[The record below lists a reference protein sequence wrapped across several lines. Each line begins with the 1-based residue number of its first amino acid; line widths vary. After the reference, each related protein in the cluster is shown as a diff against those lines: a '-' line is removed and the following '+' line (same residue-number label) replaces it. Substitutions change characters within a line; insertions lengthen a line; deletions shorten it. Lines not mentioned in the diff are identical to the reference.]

1 MLADVADVRISPNL
15 AVIRHDDT
23 HRRMN
28 VTADVQGRSLADV
41 EADVRAAIAEVDFP
55 VEYHAEVPRQYGEQ
69 QAAGQ
74 VTWWLLAAAVVVI
87 LVLLQT
93 MLGSWRLGAIVLLTL
108 PLALAGGLVGAWLA
122 GGLDSLVLVIALVP
136 VLAFAVREAGML
148 IGAQQTAMAA
158 GGAESPAKAMW
169 AAAGTRIRPALLA
182 LVASFALLA
191 PPAFFGG
198 AVGFETVL
206 PIAAVVWGGGVTTVL
221 VTLVVLPL
229 LVLAWGGTKAADS
242 SLVNLNAPVAEWRQE
257 PS

>member
-1 MLADVADVRISPNL
+1 
-15 AVIRHDDT
+15 
-23 HRRMN
+23 

-41 EADVRAAIAEVDFP
+41 EADVRAAIAEVEFP

-74 VTWWLLAAAVVVI
+74 LTWWLLAAAAAVI

-122 GGLDSLVLVIALVP
+122 GGLDSIVLVIALVP

-148 IGAQQTAMAA
+148 IGAYQTAAAA
-158 GGAESPAKAMW
+158 GTAESPAKAMW
-169 AAAGTRIRPALLA
+169 SAAGTRLRPALLA

-198 AVGFETVL
+198 AIGLETVL
-206 PIAAVVWGGGVTTVL
+206 PIAAVVWGGALTSVL
-221 VTLVVLPL
+221 VTLIVLPL
-229 LVLAWGGTKAADS
+229 LVLAWGGAKAADS
-242 SLVNLNAPVAEWRQE
+242 SLVNLNAPAAEWRQE